1 MLITKQKGQRKGDV
15 KEVKVKRES
24 NQEKEVI
31 VHHEAVPQR
40 RGKSTWNWHEEFT
53 LEWNKNFLIKNKK
66 RNPK

>member
-31 VHHEAVPQR
+31 VHHEAVP
-40 RGKSTWNWHEEFT
+40 
-53 LEWNKNFLIKNKK
+53 
-66 RNPK
+66 